1 MAGKSDEEEEDPE
14 YLKVKEYVTL
24 LEGHL
29 LEAHR
34 QSARLIKKQVCIHT
48 LSCTS
53 YTLLATDFLDVLESN
68 RRWR

>member
-1 MAGKSDEEEEDPE
+1 MMAGKSDEEEEDPE

-34 QSARLIKKQVCIHT
+34 QSARLIKKQVLDILCHKLRSCI
-48 LSCTS
+48 CTIIFAS
-53 YTLLATDFLDVLESN
+53 PPQIP
-68 RRWR
+68 